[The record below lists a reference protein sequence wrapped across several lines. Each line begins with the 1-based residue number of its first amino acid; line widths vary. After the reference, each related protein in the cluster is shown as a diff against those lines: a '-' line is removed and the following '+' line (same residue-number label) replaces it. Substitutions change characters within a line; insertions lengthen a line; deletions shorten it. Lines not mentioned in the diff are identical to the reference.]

1 MTQAWLKRWTCTLIL
16 LGAASFAGAEE
27 LRVYA
32 YLTPS
37 FLGPVLEAFEAETG
51 ISVSA
56 EYMRADDLRDRLVE
70 ESSKPQADLAFTME
84 AKRLAALVASDVL
97 IATESPILEAAIPS
111 QHRHPKGLW
120 YGLSKWTRTIFY
132 AKDRVDPSS
141 IRQYADLADEQ
152 WRGRICV
159 RTANKIYVQSL
170 LATMIAHLGAEDT
183 LKFARGLVANFARE
197 PIDLDLEQIKGVANG
212 ACDIALANSYYY
224 ARMQPLSY
232 DVISG
237 TYSDAKRI
245 LDAVAIHYP
254 DAEGPGVHVN
264 ISGFGM
270 VRGAPNPQAAK
281 RLMEFLVRPSN
292 QRLYADASK
301 DYPIIAMKPHAILQA
316 LGAFKEDKLPLHLL
330 SDHYGEAES
339 LSRASGWL
347 WK

>member
-1 MTQAWLKRWTCTLIL
+1 MTQAWLKRWMCTLIIL
-16 LGAASFAGAEE
+16 STAPLAAAEE
-27 LRVYA
+27 LRIYA

-51 ISVSA
+51 ITVSA
-56 EYMRADDLRDRLVE
+56 EYMRADDLRDRLVK
-70 ESSKPQADLAFTME
+70 ESERPQADVAFTME
-84 AKRLAALVASDVL
+84 AKRLADLVAADVL
-97 IATESPILEAAIPS
+97 GPAPSPLLESAIPG

-120 YGLSKWTRTIFY
+120 YGLSKWTRTVFY

-141 IRQYADLADEQ
+141 IKQYLDLADAQ

-170 LATMIAHLGAEDT
+170 LAAMVAHLGVEAT
-183 LKFARGLVANFARE
+183 QQYATRLVENFARE

-212 ACDIALANSYYY
+212 VCDIALANSYYY
-224 ARMQPLSY
+224 ARMQPLAF
-232 DVISG
+232 DLISG

-245 LDAVAIHYP
+245 LDSVAIHYP

-270 VRGAPNPQAAK
+270 VRNAPNPKAAR
-281 RLMEFLVRPSN
+281 RLMEFLVQPSN

-301 DYPIIAMKPHAILQA
+301 DYPIIAMKPHAVLQA
-316 LGAFKEDKLPLHLL
+316 LGTFREDELPLHQLGN
-330 SDHYGEAES
+330 HYSEAEA
-339 LSRASGWL
+339 LSRTSGWL